1 MMVRECL
8 AVAGL
13 FVTQIPIK
21 NYILLLAF
29 GILFA
34 GIITLSVVRIH
45 YGVEIIDE
53 SFYLAIA
60 YRFAQGDI
68 PLVDEYNII
77 QTASFIT
84 YPLVKAYLLINGS
97 TEGIMLYI
105 HNCFLLFLVAY
116 FFIIYLVLQ
125 SFLPKKIAVMAALPC
140 LFFVPFNL
148 YSFSYNSMGSA
159 FLTLG
164 LFLGIRSI
172 LIKQYSRA
180 ITFLSGLCH
189 GLCVLAYPSFII
201 PVGLF
206 FLIRIWHEKQNKKI
220 LLYIAGGLL
229 SSFVAMPFLI
239 YAGVDQIKTVLN
251 YINSIGKHAGGL
263 EKFEKIYGQFYH
275 LTYTWFIYLV
285 TLAIFYSFIRIRFFV
300 GIWVTLLIL
309 ISFIYLLLQTMFGQS
324 GSLFSVFYFSII
336 GVTVYLFIHKNYL
349 ARRFFLFVLIPSIV
363 AAITGSWTSSNGLVN
378 IGLGAFSG
386 SIATSVLVYIFIRKF
401 AKSEW
406 HEFFSIIIFCSFS
419 YVIMMYTFITT
430 SEGRISELKY
440 LMDKGPFKGIFTTLE
455 KKELLDS
462 VYVDIKELEKNGK
475 NVLFYDDFPAGYLF
489 TSMRAAS
496 PTLWIFTPHLYKTLD
511 RESVIKYMNE
521 QRMPD
526 YVFRINGAL
535 IDSHVFIE
543 RKYLPN
549 EPVDKLVYSDAF
561 TPIIAR
567 KWYTIFRRSDL

>member
-1 MMVRECL
+1 MMVRKCL

-13 FVTQIPIK
+13 FVTQTPIK
-21 NYILLLAF
+21 SYLLLLAF
-29 GILFA
+29 GVLFA

-45 YGVEIIDE
+45 YGIEIIDE

-68 PLVDEYNII
+68 PLIDEYNII

-84 YPLVKAYLLINGS
+84 YPLVKLYLLINGN

-105 HNCFLLFLVAY
+105 HYCFFLFLVIY
-116 FFIIYLVLQ
+116 FSIICLVLE

-140 LFFVPFNL
+140 LFFVPFNV

-172 LIKQYSRA
+172 LIKKYNRI
-180 ITFLSGLCH
+180 ITFFSGLCH
-189 GLCVLAYPSFII
+189 GLCVLAYPTFII

-206 FLIRIWHEKQNKKI
+206 FIIRIWHEKADKKI

-229 SSFVAMPFLI
+229 ASSLAIPFFI

-251 YINSIGKHAGGL
+251 YVNSIGKHAGGI
-263 EKFEKIYGQFYH
+263 EKFEKIYSQFYH
-275 LTYTWFIYLV
+275 LTHAWFIYLV
-285 TLAIFYSFIRIRFFV
+285 TLAIFYSFIRMRFFA
-300 GIWVTLLIL
+300 GIWVTLIIL

-324 GSLFSVFYFSII
+324 GSLFTVFYFSII
-336 GVTVYLFIHKNYL
+336 GLTVYLFIHKNFL
-349 ARRFFLFVLIPSIV
+349 ARRFFLLVLIPSIV

-378 IGLGAFSG
+378 IGLGTFSG
-386 SIATSVLVYIFIRKF
+386 SIAASVLIYIFIRKY
-401 AKSEW
+401 ARSSW
-406 HEFFSIIIFCSFS
+406 HEFFSIIIFCAFS

-440 LMDKGPFKGIFTTLE
+440 LIDKGPFKGIFTTLE

-462 VYVDIKELEKNGK
+462 VYADIKELEKNGK

-511 RESVIKYMNE
+511 RESVIKYIKDR
-521 QRMPD
+521 RMPD
-526 YVFRINGAL
+526 YIFRMNGIL
-535 IDSHVFIE
+535 LDSQNFIE
-543 RKYLPN
+543 REYLPN
-549 EPVDKLVYSDAF
+549 EPIDKLVYSDAF

-567 KWYTIFRRSDL
+567 KWYTVFKRSEL